1 MKTILTQKE
10 LADRWGTD
18 VSTIVVYE
26 KEGYIK
32 RLNLPGAKYSIVS
45 AEALEY
51 DGTDNLILKKE
62 RKIKELEA
70 EVLRYRNIIEQ
81 IKGVASI

>member
-1 MKTILTQKE
+1 MKTILTKKE

-18 VSTIVVYE
+18 VSTIDVYE
-26 KEGYIK
+26 KEGYIT
-32 RLNLPGAKYSIVS
+32 RLNLPGAKYSVVS
-45 AEALEY
+45 VEALEY

-70 EVLRYRNIIEQ
+70 EVLRYRNKFEEIR
-81 IKGVASI
+81 GLLG